1 MEAQAT
7 GNKLHPVLWIA
18 AIAVIILSAAGVA
31 AIFGVIPTS
40 GSASKQAEP
49 VAAAL
54 PAPATTAAPVAAPAA
69 SAPAPKAAEPAAAEP
84 KPAAKPA
91 KPKVIAKAPES
102 DSLPAPQ
109 ADPKPAEP
117 VLAQTPPPAPAPAI
131 CVNCGMIESV
141 VEKTQKGEGSGIGAV
156 AGGVAGAVLGSQVGK
171 GGGKTAATVIG
182 AAGGAVAG
190 HQAERYIRKTTKWE
204 VIVRFEDGTAREF
217 DFNAQPAW
225 RVGDRVKVENNV
237 ITAR

>member
-7 GNKLHPVLWIA
+7 GNKLHPVLWVA
-18 AIAVIILSAAGVA
+18 AVAVIILSAAGVA

-40 GSASKQAEP
+40 GSAPKQAEP
-49 VAAAL
+49 IAAAP
-54 PAPATTAAPVAAPAA
+54 PAASTAPAA
-69 SAPAPKAAEPAAAEP
+69 
-84 KPAAKPA
+84 AAKPA
-91 KPKVIAKAPES
+91 E
-102 DSLPAPQ
+102 PAP
-109 ADPKPAEP
+109 ARKVAAAKPAETKP
-117 VLAQTPPPAPAPAI
+117 AQKAEAQPAQVAAQPAPAPAV
-131 CVNCGMIESV
+131 CLNCGTIESV
-141 VEKTQKGEGSGIGAV
+141 TEKTQKGEGTGIGAV

-182 AAGGAVAG
+182 GVGGAVAG

-217 DFNAQPAW
+217 DFNTQPAW
-225 RVGDRVKVENNV
+225 RVGDKVKVENNA